1 MGLGSDVVKLAM
13 VGGFKHMLYI
23 SCGREALK
31 RDLEVLLEKRKE
43 KVKGGGG
50 WKGGLKLKS
59 RMCFFYDQSFPAFAG
74 IDVMFRLKRRVPV

>member
-50 WKGGLKLKS
+50 WKVEDVTFTDLFPRTDSVETLVHLVWEEEEGEGGLE
-59 RMCFFYDQSFPAFAG
+59 
-74 IDVMFRLKRRVPV
+74 